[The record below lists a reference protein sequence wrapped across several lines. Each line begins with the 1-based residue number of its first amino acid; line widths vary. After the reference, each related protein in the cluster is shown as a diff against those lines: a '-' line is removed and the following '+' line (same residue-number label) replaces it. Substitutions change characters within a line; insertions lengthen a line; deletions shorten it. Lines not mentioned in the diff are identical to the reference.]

1 MRNTNQT
8 CFPTTRSCCL
18 TLLLLL
24 LSGILR
30 LSCPLTLQ
38 TAPVLDF
45 NPPPH
50 HLLALRDVH
59 PLLLFPHSSCMIR
72 CGDVVKSPSGSA
84 LGLQQELC

>member
-45 NPPPH
+45 NPPPR
-50 HLLALRDVH
+50 LLALRDVH